1 MRIKPGTVVL
11 VNFPFTDL
19 QSSKVRPAIALTQ
32 KGGDVIIVGIFSKVP
47 EDLQDSWIRLDEG
60 DPGFKQTGLR
70 KASVIKT
77 QKNCGGPSISH
88 PKRTWPP
95 FSGAH
100 TKSKTNT
107 PSNSW
112 N

>member
-1 MRIKPGTVVL
+1 ML
-11 VNFPFTDL
+11 F
-19 QSSKVRPAIALTQ
+19 
-32 KGGDVIIVGIFSKVP
+32 IVGIFSRVP

-77 QKNCGGPSISH
+77 EKIAVVHQSLIQ
-88 PKRTWPP
+88 RTWPP
-95 FSGAH
+95 FSGTH